1 MQTKD
6 VQTVHAKALC
16 KAAGVDHTKVCGI
29 EEAEKFQAYLIE
41 YQLCIIS
48 REHNETVIFKGP
60 DGREK
65 FIYIH
70 LDGNH
75 YNAITKIT
83 GYLGKGYFC
92 HKCKKGRSNKEH
104 PYCEAFCKFCQGNE
118 CKNYPIIE
126 PYIVCNDC
134 KCYFKNKSCFDT
146 HKKNM
151 FNSEQ
156 SSCQVFYRCLECSH
170 IKDSRKFPKN
180 KHICEQYKCTI
191 CREVVVK
198 PHLCHMQ
205 PVEDKNKS
213 KKTKSFTPDF
223 RYLFFDFE
231 SMTVDTEFVDAYG
244 KTFEYKKPIKSTLV
258 LLRKPAHFVD
268 RKT

>member
-1 MQTKD
+1 MLNSNEEFLIDGFLEVSVINVEAYQGGRRQKGLVDYQTKQKKSTAYIKIENTDNMCMARAIVVSKAFVDNDPQYASIRNSCKRQKKTCRQRKD

-16 KAAGVDHTKVCGI
+16 EAAGVDHTKVCGI

-83 GYLGKGYFC
+83 GYLGKGFFC

-134 KCYFKNKSCFDT
+134 KCCFKNKSCFDT

-156 SSCQVFYRCLECSH
+156 SRCQVFYRCLECSH
-170 IKDSRKFPKN
+170 IKDSRKFPK
-180 KHICEQYKCTI
+180 K
-191 CREVVVK
+191 
-198 PHLCHMQ
+198 
-205 PVEDKNKS
+205 
-213 KKTKSFTPDF
+213 
-223 RYLFFDFE
+223 
-231 SMTVDTEFVDAYG
+231 
-244 KTFEYKKPIKSTLV
+244 
-258 LLRKPAHFVD
+258 
-268 RKT
+268 